1 MSGGF
6 SNGMGGRTGTVETRR
21 SGLLGSPP
29 MRRATFA
36 SRRFFLFAV
45 TVLSLSVVGSA
56 TAAISRQQAYRLGKA
71 GKTAPQILGRAF
83 PGVHM
88 ARMKEAPIRVLL
100 GDDLGSAVVTGQ
112 TDLKLRD
119 SGNAAFV
126 AVTLLAGHRYEVK
139 RTATG
144 MLVTDLDAPATK
156 FTLKGAALVDSLGA
170 RSGVRLAKPSSIDR
184 RFRGVLRIQKGRAGR
199 VQVINVLDVED
210 YLLGTLPGDMPP
222 AWGAK
227 APSTLRAGA
236 IALRSRALT
245 QRKLPSAPFDF
256 TASDPKYLGLDGERT
271 RTTLA
276 VQSTRNL
283 TLRRSGFPFPAS
295 FSGNVAMGSLAFQP
309 RPGAPIPVAF
319 GPAKAVEIVGAPA
332 GKAQRAVD
340 LAMTFLGVP
349 YRWGGTSPSG
359 FDCSGLTYYVYA
371 QQGVKLPRVAA
382 DQARVGQP
390 IRTIAELLPGDTV
403 FFADSSG
410 YIHHMGLYIGGGKMV
425 HAPHTGD
432 VVKVSDITTGYYA
445 RQFAGGRRYVPA
457 A

>member
-1 MSGGF
+1 MD
-6 SNGMGGRTGTVETRR
+6 GRTGTVETTR
-21 SGLLGSPP
+21 SWLLGSSP

-71 GKTAPQILGRAF
+71 GKTAPQILARAF

-88 ARMKEAPIRVLL
+88 SRMKEAPIRVLL

-119 SGNAAFV
+119 SGNASFV
-126 AVTLLAGHRYEVK
+126 AVTLLAEHRYEIK

-144 MLVTDLDAPATK
+144 MVVTDLDAPATK

-170 RSGVRLAKPSSIDR
+170 PTGVHLAKPSSIDR

-199 VQVINVLDVED
+199 VQVINILDVED

-222 AWGAK
+222 TWGAR

-245 QRKLPSAPFDF
+245 QRKLPTAPFDF
-256 TASDPKYLGLDGERT
+256 TASDPRYLGLDGERT

-295 FSGNVAMGSLAFQP
+295 FSGNVAMGSMAFQP
-309 RPGAPIPVAF
+309 RAGKPFPVAF
-319 GPAKAVEIVGAPA
+319 GPTKAVEGAAA
-332 GKAQRAVD
+332 GKAQAALS

-349 YRWGGTSPSG
+349 YRWGGTTPAG
-359 FDCSGLTYYVYA
+359 FDCSGLVFYVYGR
-371 QQGVKLPRVAA
+371 QGVKLPRVAA

-390 IRTIAELLPGDTV
+390 VTRIEDLLPGDAV

-410 YIHHMGLYIGGGKMV
+410 YIHHMGLYIGGGKMI

-432 VVKVSDITTGYYA
+432 VVRIQDITTGYYA
-445 RQFAGGRRYVPA
+445 QQFAGGRRYVPA